1 MPKQYDKAYFDRW
14 YRGRNT
20 RVSTPAEVRMKVT
33 LAVAVTE
40 YFLRRPIRTVLDIGC
55 GEGAWLPH
63 LRALRPRVAY
73 TGLDSSDYAIQRF
86 GAERNIR
93 KASFGDL
100 PKLKL
105 GVYDLVICSDVLHYV
120 PEDEIR
126 AGIRTVAG
134 VTDGLAFLEVLTKED
149 DVVGDLEAFFRR
161 PAAWYR
167 KLFHATGL
175 TFVAP
180 YSWLSPAFKD
190 SVAELEA
197 APKRS

>member
-1 MPKQYDKAYFDRW
+1 
-14 YRGRNT
+14 
-20 RVSTPAEVRMKVT
+20 VS
-33 LAVAVTE
+33 LAVSVAE

-55 GEGAWLPH
+55 GEGAWLTH

-73 TGLDSSDYAIQRF
+73 TGLDSSAYAIKRF

-105 GVYDLVICSDVLHYV
+105 GVYDLVVCSDVLHYV
-120 PEDEIR
+120 PENEIR
-126 AGIRTVAG
+126 AGIRTLAEA
-134 VTDGLAFLEVLTKED
+134 TDGLAFIEVLTRED
-149 DVVGDLEAFFRR
+149 EVVGDLEAFFRR

-167 KLFHATGL
+167 KLFASTGM

-180 YSWLSPAFKD
+180 YSWVSPAFKD
-190 SVAELEA
+190 AVAELESA
-197 APKRS
+197 

>member
-14 YRGRNT
+14 YRGRKT
-20 RVSTPAEVRMKVT
+20 RVSTHAEVRLKIS

-40 YFLRRPIRTVLDIGC
+40 YFLRRPLRTVLDIGC
-55 GEGAWLPH
+55 GEGAWFPH
-63 LRALRPRVAY
+63 LRALRPRVVY
-73 TGLDSSDYAIQRF
+73 TGLDSSEYAITRF
-86 GAERNIR
+86 GKERNIR

-105 GVYDLVICSDVLHYV
+105 GVYDLVVCSDVLHYV

-126 AGIRTVAG
+126 AGIKTVAE
-134 VTDGLAFLEVLTKED
+134 VTDGVAFLEVLTKED
-149 DVVGDLEAFFRR
+149 EVVGDLEAFFRR

-167 KLFHATGL
+167 KLFAGTGM

-180 YSWLSPAFKD
+180 YSWVSPAFKD
-190 SVAELEA
+190 AVAELESA
-197 APKRS
+197 KR